1 MELKYRPEIDGL
13 RTIAVLSVIIYH
25 AEFVLGGK
33 TLLPG
38 GFLGVDVFFVI
49 SGFLITS
56 LILSE
61 IQRTGTLSL
70 TNFYERRA
78 RRLLP
83 ALFVVL
89 LATIPFALKTL
100 LPAQMLDY
108 AKSMVSSI
116 FFGSNFYWNYSLQ
129 QYGAESGLLKPLLH
143 TWSLAVE
150 EQYYIVFP
158 LILMCAYRWFKNHIL
173 TLLVIAFLISL
184 QFAEWMSPRSASF
197 SFYMLPSRLWE
208 LLAGGILA
216 TQVYT
221 TPQKPK
227 NPILA
232 ATMPSL
238 GIYLIVYSLVFV
250 DLEKNRHPGFITL
263 IPVIGSALVI
273 YYANSKE
280 LITKILSSKPFVSI
294 GLISYSLY
302 LWHYPI
308 FAFTRIKDQ
317 SRSNFDMLE
326 LCLATFL
333 LATLTYFFIEKPFRN
348 RKKVSFKLLFVLI
361 LSSYIGF
368 SAFCYIVYKTDG
380 TFGRYTEGQLKFL
393 NMDRNLGGDFT
404 KYVTTAYK
412 SQAQRANYR
421 QNGLPK
427 LLIIGDSY
435 SQDFYN
441 ILKES
446 GRLQSVDA
454 IAHYISKRC
463 HNVPHD
469 TEDLLSKMTTEN
481 QKPCNK
487 AVRVGSAQ
495 LSDRLKQADAVVFAS
510 SWNTYTISQM
520 SNLIATT
527 KAHGVKNTLIIG
539 RKLFG
544 TLKTSTLLEMPLNQL
559 LLHRTK
565 PRASYIETNSMM
577 REIAGEDYL
586 DFYDL
591 LCSRDRGCPLSTPD
605 GFLISYDGSHLTE
618 EGAKFVGSKLN
629 NSTNFA
635 NFWNSLQT
643 SNQGME

>member
-25 AEFVLGGK
+25 AEFVLGDK
-33 TLLPG
+33 MLLPG

-56 LILSE
+56 LIFSE

-70 TNFYERRA
+70 ANFYERRA

-83 ALFVVL
+83 ALFIVL

-100 LPAQMLDY
+100 LPAQLLDY
-108 AKSMVSSI
+108 AKSMASSI

-158 LILMCAYRWFKNHIL
+158 LILLCAYRWFRNHIL
-173 TLLVIAFLISL
+173 TLLIIVFLISL
-184 QFAEWMSPRSASF
+184 QFAEWMTPRSASF

-208 LLAGGILA
+208 LLAGGLLA
-216 TQVYT
+216 TLIYT

-227 NPILA
+227 NPILE

-238 GIYLIVYSLVFV
+238 GIYLIAYSLVFV

-280 LITKILSSKPFVSI
+280 LITRLLSSKPFVSI

-333 LATLTYFFIEKPFRN
+333 LATLTYFFVEKPFRN
-348 RKKVSFKLLFVLI
+348 KKRVSLKLLLALI
-361 LSSYIGF
+361 LSSYVGF
-368 SAFCYIVYKTDG
+368 STFCYVVYDTDG

-393 NMDRNLGGDFT
+393 NMDRSKGGDFT
-404 KYVTTAYK
+404 KYVTTAYN
-412 SQAQRANYR
+412 SEAQGANYK

-427 LLIIGDSY
+427 LLIMGDSY

-441 ILKES
+441 VLKES
-446 GRLQSVDA
+446 GRLKSVDA
-454 IAHYISKRC
+454 IAQYVSKRC
-463 HNVPHD
+463 HNVPEN
-469 TEDLLSKMTTEN
+469 TANLLDQMTTEN
-481 QKPCNK
+481 QKLCK
-487 AVRVGSAQ
+487 SAVRIGSTRLA
-495 LSDRLKQADAVVFAS
+495 DRLKQADAVIFAS
-510 SWNTYTISQM
+510 SWNAYTISQM
-520 SNLIATT
+520 ENLISAT
-527 KAHGVKNTLIIG
+527 KANGVDNTLIVG

-544 TLKTSTLLEMPLNQL
+544 TLKTSAFLKTSLDELLEHHQ
-559 LLHRTK
+559 K
-565 PRASYIETNSMM
+565 PSATYIERNTAMQ
-577 REIAGEDYL
+577 RIAGEGYL

-591 LCSRDRGCPLSTPD
+591 LCAKDKGCPLSTPD
-605 GFLISYDGSHLTE
+605 GFLFSYDGSHLTE
-618 EGAKFVGSKLN
+618 EGAKFVGSKLDDN
-629 NSTNFA
+629 ANFVE
-635 NFWNSLQT
+635 FWNSLVK
-643 SNQGME
+643 SN